1 MSIVVGYIPTAE
13 GEAAFGRAIEESSRR
28 EDRLVVI
35 NSSRGEALV
44 DNRFIQ
50 PEQAA
55 TLESRLQEAGISFE
69 LVQPLRGHDAAEEVL
84 TAAEEH
90 QANLIVIGLRKRTP
104 VGKMIMGSTAQRILL
119 QATCDVL
126 AVKAR
131 QD

>member
-13 GEAAFGRAIEESSRR
+13 GEAALTRAIKEALLHQ
-28 EDRLVVI
+28 DRLVVV
-35 NSSRGEALV
+35 NSSSGEALV

-55 TLESRLQEAGISFE
+55 TLEGRLQQAGISYE
-69 LVQPLRGHDAAEEVL
+69 LIQPLRGHDPADEVL

-90 QANLIVIGLRKRTP
+90 QAGLIVIGLRKRTL

-119 QATCDVL
+119 QATCPVL
-126 AVKAR
+126 AVKAT
-131 QD
+131 QN

>member
-13 GEAAFGRAIEESSRR
+13 GEAALARAIEETLRHQ
-28 EDRLVVI
+28 DRLVVV

-44 DNRFIQ
+44 DNRFVQ

-55 TLESRLQEAGISFE
+55 TLESRLRQAGIAYE

-90 QANLIVIGLRKRTP
+90 QADLIVIGLRKRTP

-119 QATCDVL
+119 QSTCSVL
-126 AVKAR
+126 AVKAP
-131 QD
+131 QS

>member
-13 GEAAFGRAIEESSRR
+13 GEAALTRAIEETLRHQ
-28 EDRLVVI
+28 DRLVVV

-44 DNRFIQ
+44 DNHFVQ

-55 TLESRLQEAGISFE
+55 TLENRLQQAGIAYE

-90 QANLIVIGLRKRTP
+90 QADLIVIGLRKRTP

-119 QATCDVL
+119 QSTCSVL
-126 AVKAR
+126 AVKAA
-131 QD
+131 QI